1 MKRIIGTVIEF
12 PQRRNAKKT
21 LVSFRININS
31 QVVTPQ
37 RVCDL
42 IARYRQHELLP
53 EPSSEL
59 GIDSQIQTSTNSEK
73 DSQSIAFEGFCQVFL
88 HPKDNRHKIKGL
100 PYL

>member
-21 LVSFRININS
+21 LVPFRININS

-42 IARYRQHELLP
+42 IAYYRQHELVP
-53 EPSSEL
+53 ERKAL
-59 GIDSQIQTSTNSEK
+59 QTSQRIS
-73 DSQSIAFEGFCQVFL
+73 S
-88 HPKDNRHKIKGL
+88 
-100 PYL
+100 